1 MINCIPDTDL
11 TNACLEKIES
21 ESSLEQLEHWPIDDG
36 TQCSWSRS
44 NPSRPSSRSNTG
56 LDDGTQCSWSR
67 SNPSCPWSR
76 SNPNT
81 GLDDGTQCGWSRS
94 NPSCPWRC
102 KVRGWF
108 QRCYSENK
116 PNLTELLVYRVGCRA
131 RVAEWKSGRVECT
144 GKG

>member
-1 MINCIPDTDL
+1 MINFIPDTDL

-21 ESSLEQLEHWPIDDG
+21 ESSLEQLKHWPIDDG

-44 NPSRPSSRSNTG
+44 NPSLSWSRSNTGLDDSTQCSWSRSNTG
-56 LDDGTQCSWSR
+56 LDDGTQCS
-67 SNPSCPWSR
+67 
-76 SNPNT
+76 
-81 GLDDGTQCGWSRS
+81 WSRS

-116 PNLTELLVYRVGCRA
+116 PNLTELLVYRVGRRA
-131 RVAEWKSGRVECT
+131 RVAEWQSGRVECT
-144 GKG
+144 GKGQC